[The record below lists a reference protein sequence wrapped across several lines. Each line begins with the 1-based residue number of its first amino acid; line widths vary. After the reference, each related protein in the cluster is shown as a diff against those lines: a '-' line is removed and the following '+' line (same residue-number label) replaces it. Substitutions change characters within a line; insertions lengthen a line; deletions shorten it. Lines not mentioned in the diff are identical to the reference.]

1 MKKELLDPVWSFWVG
16 TLLTIP
22 AFYFLLASLLKYVA
36 GVPGLLDA
44 VQPSMEAWGSAE
56 PLGWNINAVLIFGPL
71 IATGLNLFAVMH
83 AAVEKERE
91 GLHIQIR
98 LFCNWWNWSII
109 LINGFVL
116 VTFFLYALAEN
127 CTCS

>member
-1 MKKELLDPVWSFWVG
+1 MKKELLHPAWAFWVG

-36 GVPGLLDA
+36 GVPGLFDA
-44 VQPSMEAWGSAE
+44 IQPSMEDWGSAE

-71 IATGLNLFAVMH
+71 IATGLNLFAVVY
-83 AAVEKERE
+83 AAFEKEGE
-91 GLHIQIR
+91 SLHIKIQ
-98 LFCNWWNWSII
+98 LFRNWWNWSII

-116 VTFFLYALAEN
+116 GLFFLYALAEN